1 MDVSLKTHSG
11 VPRNK
16 EHAQLD
22 LCIAHAH
29 CVLADETVYAERASR
44 KSARGHAMKQEPGE
58 VLVVL

>member
-16 EHAQLD
+16 EHAESD

-29 CVLADETVYAERASR
+29 YVLADETVYAKRASQTG
-44 KSARGHAMKQEPGE
+44 ARGYAMKQEPGE